1 MKFRYPPGATPLDP
15 AESAGLI
22 PKLTTQSELNE
33 FEATNIAEALLWL
46 SRRGSLRLRQTLPT
60 IETLQQ
66 LHHEM
71 FGITWKWAGR
81 FRLTNKN
88 LGVPWERISVEVRT
102 LAEDI
107 KFQVEHTTYPA
118 DDLASR
124 FHHRLVSIHAFPN
137 GNGRHARLA
146 ADVLV
151 QRLSRPSFTW
161 GGGSLV
167 AAGPARSEYLAALK
181 QADDGDSSRL
191 LRFARS

>member
-1 MKFRYPPGATPLDP
+1 VKFRYPPGATPLDP
-15 AESAGLI
+15 TESAGLI

-102 LAEDI
+102 LADDI

-151 QRLSRPSFTW
+151 QRLGRPSFTW